1 MNRQFHVQTILNLL
15 LFLIFVI
22 GSFFIV
28 SSEIQGYQNIHES
41 INCEDDLM
49 IPLAYMNTKIKAY
62 DQRDMITLVELE
74 DITCLKMSDES
85 SSTYI
90 YYRDGYIQE
99 VSVADY
105 YIPLLDEGEKLFAV
119 DDMKITLEQQL
130 CYIRIEND
138 HQYRELSVYL
148 HS

>member
-1 MNRQFHVQTILNLL
+1 MNRQFHVQTLLNLF

-28 SSEIQGYQNIHES
+28 SSEIQGYQNIHDS
-41 INCEDDLM
+41 ITQEDELM
-49 IPLAYMNTKIKAY
+49 TPLAYMNTKLKAY

-74 DITCLKMSDES
+74 NVSCIKLSDES

-99 VSVADY
+99 ISVAND
-105 YIPLLDEGEKLFAV
+105 YIPLLDEGEKLFEV
-119 DDMKITLEQQL
+119 DSLKITLQQQL
-130 CYIRIEND
+130 CHVYIEK
-138 HQYRELSVYL
+138 HQQSRELSVYL